1 MGWVEIEEKAEHKSG
16 TIKYLEAVEY
26 DKIVNGLGITW
37 KEGNN
42 TSTIIAQ
49 RSCKNQCV
57 FYEVL

>member
-1 MGWVEIEEKAEHKSG
+1 MEEKAEHKSG